1 MMEVILVAGIVGFAV
16 FYIARMGWRMYQGK
30 QSTCGCGE
38 SECAKKTGR

>member
-1 MMEVILVAGIVGFAV
+1 MMEVILVAGIVGCAV

-38 SECAKKTGR
+38 TECAKKTGR